1 MKGAIIMPVKMKASA
16 DEKIRIAKLCL
27 SGKLSQREAAR
38 QVGVSNITVQSW
50 IAKYEF
56 QGELGF
62 VAKGKNQVY
71 SNELKQAAVND
82 YLRGIGSQQ
91 TIAAKYGLRSK
102 TQLQKWV
109 KMYNNG
115 EDFSNKMSGGSRMKT
130 PRNTTKEERIQI
142 VKECIANGCNY
153 GESAIKH
160 NVSYQQVYG
169 WVKRFKELG
178 EAGLEDRRG
187 RRKVDQEPRSEAEEL
202 KIKMAQLEHE
212 LYMTK
217 MERDLLKK
225 VKELERKDL
234 YRK

>member
-1 MKGAIIMPVKMKASA
+1 MKGAVFMRTNAKADAEVK
-16 DEKIRIAKLCL
+16 IQTAKLCL
-27 SGKLSQREAAR
+27 GGKMSQGDAAR
-38 QVGVSNITVQSW
+38 QAGVSKAVVQEW
-50 IAKYEF
+50 IKRYEAH
-56 QGELGF
+56 GELGLIDLQ
-62 VAKGKNQVY
+62 KNQVY
-71 SNELKQAAVND
+71 SPETKLSAVTD
-82 YLRGIGSQQ
+82 YLNGVGSLQS
-91 TIAAKYGLRSK
+91 IAAKYGLRSK
-102 TQLQKWV
+102 TQLQKWIR
-109 KMYNNG
+109 MYNNG
-115 EDFSNKMSGGSRMKT
+115 EDFSRKMSGGSRMTASRK
-130 PRNTTKEERIQI
+130 TTKEERIQI

-187 RRKVDQEPRSEAEEL
+187 RRKVDQEPRSEVEEL
-202 KIKMAQLEHE
+202 KIKMARLEHE

>member
-1 MKGAIIMPVKMKASA
+1 MKGAIIMPAKKKVSA
-16 DEKIRIAKLCL
+16 DEKIRIVKLCL
-27 SGKLSQREAAR
+27 SGKLSQCEAAR
-38 QVGVSNITVQSW
+38 QLGVSNTSVQSW

-62 VAKGKNQVY
+62 KELKNNLVY
-71 SNELKQAAVND
+71 SNELKQNAVAD
-82 YLRGIGSQQ
+82 YLNGVGSMQI
-91 TIAAKYGLRSK
+91 IAAKYGLRSK
-102 TQLQKWV
+102 HPLENWI

-115 EDFSNKMSGGSRMKT
+115 EDFSHKMSGGSRMKT
-130 PRNTTKEERIQI
+130 SRTTTKEERVQI

-187 RRKVDQEPRSEAEEL
+187 KRKVDQEPRSEIEKLQIENERL
-202 KIKMAQLEHE
+202 KHE
-212 LYMTK
+212 LYMMK

-225 VKELERKDL
+225 VRELERKDL

>member
-1 MKGAIIMPVKMKASA
+1 MPVKKKASA

-38 QVGVSNITVQSW
+38 QVGVSNMTVQSW

-62 VAKGKNQVY
+62 STKENNQVY

-82 YLRGIGSQQ
+82 YLCGIGSQQ
-91 TIAAKYGLRSK
+91 IIAAKYGLRSK
-102 TQLQKWV
+102 TQLQKWIR
-109 KMYNNG
+109 MYNNG
-115 EDFSNKMSGGSRMKT
+115 EDFSHKMSGGSRMKT
-130 PRNTTKEERIQI
+130 SRNTTKEERIQI
-142 VKECIANGCNY
+142 VKECLENGCNY

-169 WVKRFKELG
+169 WVKRYKELG

-187 RRKVDQEPRSEAEEL
+187 RRKVDQEPRSEIEEL
-202 KIKMAQLEHE
+202 QIENERLKHE
-212 LYMTK
+212 LYMMK